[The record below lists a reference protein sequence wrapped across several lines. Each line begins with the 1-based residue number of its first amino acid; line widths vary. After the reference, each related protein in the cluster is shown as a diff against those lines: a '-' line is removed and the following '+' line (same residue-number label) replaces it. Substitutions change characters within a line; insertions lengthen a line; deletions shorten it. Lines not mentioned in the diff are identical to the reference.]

1 MIQIGR
7 LRAHPATRQI
17 YLDDVEVQ
25 IGSRAFDVLLLL
37 VASNG
42 DLVKKEEIL
51 KRVWPESIVEEN
63 NIHVQVSSLRKLLGD
78 DRGLIQTIPGRGYR
92 LQMGPDATD
101 KVRMQAGSPAV
112 PTNLPASTSPL
123 IGREQAIDDVA
134 RTLQTAR
141 LLTLV
146 GSGGIGKTRLAI
158 EAARGVLPRFP
169 EGVYVVSLACAT
181 SPATVLEA
189 IGKSLGIGP
198 GEGPASLAQIAA
210 KMRQRRM
217 LVVLDNCEHVLESA
231 AQAALVF
238 LQDTGGTHILATSRE
253 ALRVPGETV
262 YTVPTLDYPEPD
274 DQGDEVLRCS
284 AVRLFLARATASNT
298 GFPTDARSIQETGT
312 VCRRLDGI
320 PLALEL
326 AASRAAVLGIQ
337 TLSAHLDDR
346 FRMLTG
352 GHRTALPRHQTLKA
366 TLDWSYALL
375 DDDEQRLLRWLGMF
389 ASGFNMA
396 GIAAVMGAEWREQG
410 KAINALT
417 GLVAKSL
424 VIVDNT
430 TQEGR
435 YRLLETTRA
444 YAIQKLD
451 DNGEY
456 ACAARAHAQYLSGLL
471 NTYLDGRAQDVRGP
485 TATSL
490 RKDLNSI
497 RSALVL
503 ASLAR

>member
-17 YLDDVEVQ
+17 YLDDTEVQ

-37 VASNG
+37 IAGNG
-42 DLVKKEEIL
+42 DLVKKDEIL
-51 KRVWPESIVEEN
+51 KNVWPESFVEEN
-63 NIHVQVSSLRKLLGD
+63 NIHVQISSLRKLLGD
-78 DRGLIQTIPGRGYR
+78 DRGLIQTVPGRGYR
-92 LQMGPDATD
+92 LQTQPGTSDDMRTPA
-101 KVRMQAGSPAV
+101 VSPVV
-112 PTNLPASTSPL
+112 PTNLPASTSAL
-123 IGREQAIDDVA
+123 IGREQAIEEVS
-134 RTLQTAR
+134 RTLRSAR

-158 EAARGVLPRFP
+158 EAARGLTARFP
-169 EGVYVVSLACAT
+169 DGVYLVSLACAT
-181 SPATVLEA
+181 SPASVLEA
-189 IGKSLGIGP
+189 IGKALGARHEDTPPCLG
-198 GEGPASLAQIAA
+198 QIAA
-210 KMRQRRM
+210 QMKQRRM
-217 LVVLDNCEHVLESA
+217 LVVLDNCEHILESA
-231 AQAALVF
+231 AEAALVF
-238 LQDTGGTHILATSRE
+238 LQDSCGTHVLATSRE

-274 DQGDEVLRCS
+274 DQGDAVLRRS
-284 AVRLFLARATASNT
+284 AVRLFLARATASNP
-298 GFPTDARSIQETGT
+298 GFPTDALSIQETGT

-326 AASRAAVLGIQ
+326 AASRAAILGIQ

-375 DDDEQRLLRWLGMF
+375 DDHERRLLRWLGLF
-389 ASGFNMA
+389 SNGFNMS
-396 GIAAVMGAEWREQG
+396 GISALMGPQWCEQG

-456 ACAARAHAQYLSGLL
+456 ALAARAHRQHLSGLL
-471 NTYLDGRAQDVRGP
+471 NTYPDGYGYAQPRAM
-485 TATSL
+485 
-490 RKDLNSI
+490 
-497 RSALVL
+497 
-503 ASLAR
+503 